1 MVTASQCT
9 TETVFDYS
17 WKQVV
22 QAYWNRYPNPSSTH
36 VLTEDT
42 IKREV
47 RDGKLYSRRL
57 LSKTNPVPKWGQRF
71 YNNAPVRIVED
82 SVLDPKKKTLVT
94 FTRNIGFKKIM
105 KVDEIVE
112 YSEQKDGRTLAV
124 RRAYISSQVFG
135 VSRAIR
141 AFGIERFKSNCNK
154 AASGFNYVLRN
165 MFPNNA
171 ATASATTVATNG
183 NVSESVSTAGTSHI
197 QQATL
202 NKTETIKIASKA
214 GYAYLKNQVIK
225 LAQIFSIKN

>member
-1 MVTASQCT
+1 MQ
-9 TETVFDYS
+9 
-17 WKQVV
+17 
-22 QAYWNRYPNPSSTH
+22 
-36 VLTEDT
+36 
-42 IKREV
+42 
-47 RDGKLYSRRL
+47 
-57 LSKTNPVPKWGQRF
+57 
-71 YNNAPVRIVED
+71 
-82 SVLDPKKKTLVT
+82 
-94 FTRNIGFKKIM
+94 